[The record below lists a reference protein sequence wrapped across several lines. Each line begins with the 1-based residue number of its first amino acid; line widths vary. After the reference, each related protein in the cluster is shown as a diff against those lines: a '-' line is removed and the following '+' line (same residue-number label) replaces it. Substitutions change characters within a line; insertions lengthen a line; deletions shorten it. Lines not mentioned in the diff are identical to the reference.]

1 MYLLDVVELDRRFQ
15 RRRQAAG
22 EGVAGLEQPGL
33 ELGIDQPQAMARLD
47 IGEGERGQAVAVLR
61 RQRGDGSLA
70 QPAQQRPVFRQIL
83 GGDEAELLEEG
94 MARRQIGEQLD
105 HGLGDAPADIGQGL
119 GEAGIGQH
127 LEQIGIARDAVG
139 LQLRPDRGPEQ
150 QVLHQRHVLVVAV
163 DVEGLDQGGERR
175 IGEAVA
181 QVDPGLDEF
190 GGEVALGE
198 GVDRPA
204 QAELIDVILEF
215 DQRQGLDD
223 PARRGCSCRSPRPP
237 RSRSSRR

>member
-1 MYLLDVVELDRRFQ
+1 
-15 RRRQAAG
+15 
-22 EGVAGLEQPGL
+22 
-33 ELGIDQPQAMARLD
+33 
-47 IGEGERGQAVAVLR
+47 
-61 RQRGDGSLA
+61 
-70 QPAQQRPVFRQIL
+70 
-83 GGDEAELLEEG
+83 

-139 LQLRPDRGPEQ
+139 LQLRPDRRPEQ

-181 QVDPGLDEF
+181 QIDPGLDEF
-190 GGEVALGE
+190 GGEIACAR
-198 GVDRPA
+198 GVDGPA
-204 QAELIDVILEF
+204 QAELIDVVLEF

-223 PARRGCSCRSPRPP
+223 PVVEAAHVGRRPAAS
-237 RSRSSRR
+237 